1 MRISIVVDNPKSWF
15 MPFAQKLVKILRK
28 RHQVKFLH
36 DLHKIGKGDCA
47 FFLSC
52 LRMVPKPA
60 LRFNQNN
67 IVVHGSDLPSGKGFS
82 PISWQILKGRNKIV
96 LTIFEAA
103 DKLDS
108 GDIYFKET
116 VNFKGYELSDEIH
129 QKIGKKIV
137 AMVLRFLARYPNLKK
152 KKQKG
157 RSSYYPRRTIKDDEL
172 PINKTIAEL
181 FNRFRI
187 ADNERHPVYFYRKGH
202 KYILKIYKDEK

>member
-36 DLHKIGKGDCA
+36 DLRKIGKGDCA

-52 LRMVPKPA
+52 LGIVPKLV
-60 LRFNQNN
+60 LRLNRNN

-82 PISWQILKGRNKIV
+82 PVSWQILEGRNKIA
-96 LTIFEAA
+96 LTLFEAV

-116 VNFKGYELSDEIH
+116 VNFQGYELSDEIH
-129 QKIGKKIV
+129 QKIGQKIV
-137 AMVLRFLARYPNLKK
+137 AMVLRFIDRYPNLKQ

-157 RSSYYPRRTIKDDEL
+157 RSSHYPRRTIKDDEL
-172 PINKTIAEL
+172 PIHKTIAEL

-187 ADNERHPVYFYRKGH
+187 ADNEEHPAYFYWKGR